1 MQIIAD
7 ALVGVTFVR
16 NLISTI
22 FVFALQPWIDS
33 EGLAGFYITFG
44 IILLVILLGNFV
56 FIYYGKRFRVAAAKT
71 YRYFA
76 TRQIDLRG

>member
-7 ALVGVTFVR
+7 ALVEVTFVH

-22 FVFALQPWIDS
+22 FVFALQPWINS
-33 EGLAGFYITFG
+33 EGLVGFYITFG

-56 FIYYGKRFRVAAAKT
+56 FIYYGK
-71 YRYFA
+71 
-76 TRQIDLRG
+76 